1 MEKQEKGGYSIGTKS
16 MKQKISTILLIAIII
31 IGAIVVSG
39 EMAETACRRGEPC
52 WGPPTTEPPATRPY
66 PPPPQPTWTPIPYP
80 WELPEQIYLP
90 EFRRG
95 EIYYPPPYP

>member
-1 MEKQEKGGYSIGTKS
+1 MEKQEGCSIGTKS
-16 MKQKISTILLIAIII
+16 MKQKISTILLITIII

-39 EMAETACRRGEPC
+39 EMAETACRQGDC
-52 WGPPTTEPPATRPY
+52 WEPPTTEPPATRPY